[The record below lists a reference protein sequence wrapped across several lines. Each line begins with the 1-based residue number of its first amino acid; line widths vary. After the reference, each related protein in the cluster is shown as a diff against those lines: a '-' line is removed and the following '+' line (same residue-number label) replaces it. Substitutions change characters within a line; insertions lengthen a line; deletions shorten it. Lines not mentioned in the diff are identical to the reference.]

1 MSGLLTRNRVIGL
14 AFAALIAIVDQF
26 TKWLVDGPLG
36 LVQQGDK
43 MDLLPFFDLFR
54 VHNRGISLG
63 MFQAE
68 SMEMRWA
75 LVALTALIAIVVL
88 VWMMREK
95 LLGDILGLAMILGGA
110 IGNIYD
116 RYTLGYV
123 LDYADFH
130 IGDFR
135 PFLVFNVADAAITI
149 GVVIILA
156 RSLFMR
162 EKDGDEPDAASDPGT
177 GSSTVPS
184 EN

>member
-1 MSGLLTRNRVIGL
+1 MSGLLTRNRAIGL
-14 AFAALIAIVDQF
+14 GFAALIAVLDQL
-26 TKWLVDGPLG
+26 TKWLVAGPLG

-43 MDLLPFFDLFR
+43 LDLLPFFDLLR
-54 VHNRGISLG
+54 VHNYGVSLG

-75 LVALTALIAIVVL
+75 LVALTALIAIVVF

-110 IGNIYD
+110 IGNIHD
-116 RYTLGYV
+116 RVTLGYV
-123 LDYADFH
+123 LDFADFH

-162 EKDGDEPDAASDPGT
+162 EKDEDEPDAATDSTTDS
-177 GSSTVPS
+177 GSIPS